1 MGPFKCYVTLFFW
14 KLDPHPPPRN
24 ANNIEYYTFVTL
36 SSRKSETPPP
46 PSALRNTEWPLCKR
60 RLTWSPNRV
69 ESTNRTR
76 LPSNAHAHHD
86 VFQASLPW
94 QEMVKLN
101 KGSIFIITSSSSSL
115 GSRCV
120 PWLGEGLSMSSP
132 NDPVLCCPLPYRVA
146 PVFVQVVSPPL
157 GWSPLTSFL
166 VIWSPS
172 GDARGPSVVFEAV
185 DMPCPGPFHFSHS
198 VDYIYEFCPL
208 PNPDVGPSIFVCDV
222 EHTSFHFGL
231 CGRKF
236 VLCLFG
242 QCPGLCTICHSW
254 QHTGV
259 VHLSLQADGKVAFED
274 IPVFGVCRPACHDSS
289 LYLFVLV
296 LFLEAVVLSQV
307 HVAWDIFYQ
316 HIVHVYRGVVYNH
329 HLCHHRDTICY
340 PKSGYVTTKLHGTS
354 TYRRN
359 NNAIFSDSNFHVSY
373 RRRIS
378 ATLIWPLQSI
388 AGGCQS
394 SEMASLLNSL
404 SFAFANSFLPKY
416 RVKYYDYIVK
426 WCSGV

>member
-1 MGPFKCYVTLFFW
+1 
-14 KLDPHPPPRN
+14 
-24 ANNIEYYTFVTL
+24 
-36 SSRKSETPPP
+36 
-46 PSALRNTEWPLCKR
+46 
-60 RLTWSPNRV
+60 
-69 ESTNRTR
+69 
-76 LPSNAHAHHD
+76 
-86 VFQASLPW
+86 
-94 QEMVKLN
+94 
-101 KGSIFIITSSSSSL
+101 
-115 GSRCV
+115 
-120 PWLGEGLSMSSP
+120 MSSP

-222 EHTSFHFGL
+222 AHTSFHFGL
-231 CGRKF
+231 CCRKF

-296 LFLEAVVLSQV
+296 LFLEAVVLS
-307 HVAWDIFYQ
+307 H
-316 HIVHVYRGVVYNH
+316 
-329 HLCHHRDTICY
+329 
-340 PKSGYVTTKLHGTS
+340 
-354 TYRRN
+354 
-359 NNAIFSDSNFHVSY
+359 
-373 RRRIS
+373 
-378 ATLIWPLQSI
+378 
-388 AGGCQS
+388 
-394 SEMASLLNSL
+394 
-404 SFAFANSFLPKY
+404 PKY
-416 RVKYYDYIVK
+416 T
-426 WCSGV
+426 